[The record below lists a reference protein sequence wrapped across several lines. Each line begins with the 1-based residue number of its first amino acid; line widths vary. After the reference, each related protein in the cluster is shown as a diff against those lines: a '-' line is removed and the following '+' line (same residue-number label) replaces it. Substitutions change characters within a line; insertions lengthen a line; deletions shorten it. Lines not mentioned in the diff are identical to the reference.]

1 MASRRP
7 CVCCEDHYKQVALEM
22 SEQDLS
28 RFLHKVNQLQQLV
41 HSLEADAQRRDA
53 MAACT
58 NHNEVVALAR
68 SWGFEIARRWGT
80 GDPFDIHNNLLQ
92 EDLPAS
98 GRESERIL
106 LQQDQWWLTLINSNE
121 ASTPP
126 GEWMSQRPSN
136 GFCCCGA
143 VRAFVVTTPGEIDL
157 SVGDHWFCP
166 PYRRHRVERTDPP
179 RELWLA
185 LHWRA

>member
-1 MASRRP
+1 MSVARITAGR
-7 CVCCEDHYKQVALEM
+7 VALEM

-41 HSLEADAQRRDA
+41 HSLEADSQRRDA
-53 MAACT
+53 LAACT

-68 SWGFEIARRWGT
+68 SWGFEIASRWGES
-80 GDPFDIHNNLLQ
+80 DIHSDSVSNLLQ
-92 EDLPAS
+92 ERLPAA
-98 GRESERIL
+98 GCESERIL
-106 LQQDQWWLTLINSNE
+106 LQEDEWWLTVINSND

-126 GEWMSQRPSN
+126 GEWMSQDTCEWVLLLRGSATI
-136 GFCCCGA
+136 FCDD
-143 VRAFVVTTPGEIDL
+143 PPEKIDL

-166 PYRRHRVERTDPP
+166 PRRRHRVDRTDPGDGT
-179 RELWLA
+179 LWLA

>member
-1 MASRRP
+1 MSVARITASRT
-7 CVCCEDHYKQVALEM
+7 ALEM

-41 HSLEADAQRRDA
+41 QSLEADARRRDA

-68 SWGFEIARRWGT
+68 SWGFEIARRWGE
-80 GDPFDIHNNLLQ
+80 PEIRSDIHNNLLQ

-121 ASTPP
+121 ASTPS
-126 GEWMSQRPSN
+126 GEWMSQETFEWVLLLRGSARIRCDNP
-136 GFCCCGA
+136 
-143 VRAFVVTTPGEIDL
+143 REEIDL

-166 PYRRHRVERTDPP
+166 PYRRHRVERTDPAP
-179 RELWLA
+179 GTLWLA